1 MKKILVTIPV
11 REKDRKFLEEKG
23 KEFQFCYRTK
33 EEITVSDVVDA
44 EIILGNIPVELVP
57 KAKKLKFLQ
66 LDSAGSTEYTASGVL
81 MPDTK
86 LANATG
92 AYGLAISEYMLAGVL
107 MLRKKLH
114 LYQKNMEQHLWKD
127 EGEVLSIRDSVTLV
141 VGLGDIGSQF
151 AEKMHA
157 LGSEVIGVR
166 KHKAAGP
173 DYIKEVC
180 QQEDLDRLLPKADI
194 VACCMPGTG
203 ETAGM
208 FDLERMKK
216 MKPGA
221 ILINVGRGSLIPG
234 EALKKMLVEGH
245 LGGAILDVTEE
256 EPLSADSPLWDL
268 PNLLITPHVSGNYH
282 MRQILDT
289 VVKIAGENLE
299 AFLDGKELVNEV
311 DLCTGYRKFKA

>member
-166 KHKAAGP
+166 KHKAARP

-194 VACCMPGTG
+194 VACCMPGTDRK
-203 ETAGM
+203 ASCR
-208 FDLERMKK
+208 ER
-216 MKPGA
+216 
-221 ILINVGRGSLIPG
+221 V
-234 EALKKMLVEGH
+234 
-245 LGGAILDVTEE
+245 
-256 EPLSADSPLWDL
+256 
-268 PNLLITPHVSGNYH
+268 
-282 MRQILDT
+282 
-289 VVKIAGENLE
+289 
-299 AFLDGKELVNEV
+299 
-311 DLCTGYRKFKA
+311 

>member
-107 MLRKKLH
+107 RLRKKPH
-114 LYQKNMEQHLWKD
+114 L
-127 EGEVLSIRDSVTLV
+127 
-141 VGLGDIGSQF
+141 
-151 AEKMHA
+151 
-157 LGSEVIGVR
+157 
-166 KHKAAGP
+166 
-173 DYIKEVC
+173 
-180 QQEDLDRLLPKADI
+180 
-194 VACCMPGTG
+194 
-203 ETAGM
+203 
-208 FDLERMKK
+208 
-216 MKPGA
+216 
-221 ILINVGRGSLIPG
+221 
-234 EALKKMLVEGH
+234 
-245 LGGAILDVTEE
+245 
-256 EPLSADSPLWDL
+256 
-268 PNLLITPHVSGNYH
+268 
-282 MRQILDT
+282 
-289 VVKIAGENLE
+289 
-299 AFLDGKELVNEV
+299 
-311 DLCTGYRKFKA
+311 

>member
-1 MKKILVTIPV
+1 
-11 REKDRKFLEEKG
+11 
-23 KEFQFCYRTK
+23 
-33 EEITVSDVVDA
+33 
-44 EIILGNIPVELVP
+44 
-57 KAKKLKFLQ
+57 
-66 LDSAGSTEYTASGVL
+66 
-81 MPDTK
+81 
-86 LANATG
+86 
-92 AYGLAISEYMLAGVL
+92 

-166 KHKAAGP
+166 KHKAARP

-216 MKPGA
+216 MK
-221 ILINVGRGSLIPG
+221 SSS
-234 EALKKMLVEGH
+234 M
-245 LGGAILDVTEE
+245 
-256 EPLSADSPLWDL
+256 
-268 PNLLITPHVSGNYH
+268 
-282 MRQILDT
+282 
-289 VVKIAGENLE
+289 
-299 AFLDGKELVNEV
+299 
-311 DLCTGYRKFKA
+311 

>member
-1 MKKILVTIPV
+1 MRVMTMQLHFMKRGRKWKKILVTIPV

-151 AEKMHA
+151 AEK
-157 LGSEVIGVR
+157 
-166 KHKAAGP
+166 
-173 DYIKEVC
+173 
-180 QQEDLDRLLPKADI
+180 
-194 VACCMPGTG
+194 
-203 ETAGM
+203 
-208 FDLERMKK
+208 
-216 MKPGA
+216 
-221 ILINVGRGSLIPG
+221 
-234 EALKKMLVEGH
+234 
-245 LGGAILDVTEE
+245 
-256 EPLSADSPLWDL
+256 SA
-268 PNLLITPHVSGNYH
+268 
-282 MRQILDT
+282 
-289 VVKIAGENLE
+289 
-299 AFLDGKELVNEV
+299 
-311 DLCTGYRKFKA
+311 CTGQ

>member
-1 MKKILVTIPV
+1 
-11 REKDRKFLEEKG
+11 
-23 KEFQFCYRTK
+23 
-33 EEITVSDVVDA
+33 
-44 EIILGNIPVELVP
+44 
-57 KAKKLKFLQ
+57 
-66 LDSAGSTEYTASGVL
+66 

-166 KHKAAGP
+166 KHKAARP

-216 MKPGA
+216 MKADPHY
-221 ILINVGRGSLIPG
+221 N
-234 EALKKMLVEGH
+234 ALQVKYAYAVTCHKAQ
-245 LGGAILDVTEE
+245 GGQWKRV
-256 EPLSADSPLWDL
+256 
-268 PNLLITPHVSGNYH
+268 
-282 MRQILDT
+282 
-289 VVKIAGENLE
+289 
-299 AFLDGKELVNEV
+299 FLDQGYMTEDMLTPDYFRWLYTAFTRATEILYLVNWPKEQ
-311 DLCTGYRKFKA
+311 TE

>member
-1 MKKILVTIPV
+1 
-11 REKDRKFLEEKG
+11 
-23 KEFQFCYRTK
+23 
-33 EEITVSDVVDA
+33 
-44 EIILGNIPVELVP
+44 
-57 KAKKLKFLQ
+57 
-66 LDSAGSTEYTASGVL
+66 

-166 KHKAAGP
+166 KHKAARP

-203 ETAGM
+203 EIRCTA
-208 FDLERMKK
+208 
-216 MKPGA
+216 
-221 ILINVGRGSLIPG
+221 
-234 EALKKMLVEGH
+234 
-245 LGGAILDVTEE
+245 
-256 EPLSADSPLWDL
+256 
-268 PNLLITPHVSGNYH
+268 SG
-282 MRQILDT
+282 
-289 VVKIAGENLE
+289 
-299 AFLDGKELVNEV
+299 
-311 DLCTGYRKFKA
+311 CTRIRRCTTIWQSGCRSSIRRARSCSCS

>member
-166 KHKAAGP
+166 KHKAARP

-180 QQEDLDRLLPKADI
+180 QQEDLDRCVLY
-194 VACCMPGTG
+194 
-203 ETAGM
+203 AG
-208 FDLERMKK
+208 
-216 MKPGA
+216 
-221 ILINVGRGSLIPG
+221 NRGDSR
-234 EALKKMLVEGH
+234 
-245 LGGAILDVTEE
+245 DV
-256 EPLSADSPLWDL
+256 
-268 PNLLITPHVSGNYH
+268 
-282 MRQILDT
+282 
-289 VVKIAGENLE
+289 
-299 AFLDGKELVNEV
+299 
-311 DLCTGYRKFKA
+311 

>member
-1 MKKILVTIPV
+1 
-11 REKDRKFLEEKG
+11 
-23 KEFQFCYRTK
+23 
-33 EEITVSDVVDA
+33 
-44 EIILGNIPVELVP
+44 
-57 KAKKLKFLQ
+57 
-66 LDSAGSTEYTASGVL
+66 

-166 KHKAAGP
+166 KHKAARP

-234 EALKKMLVEGH
+234 EALKKC
-245 LGGAILDVTEE
+245 
-256 EPLSADSPLWDL
+256 
-268 PNLLITPHVSGNYH
+268 LLKVI
-282 MRQILDT
+282 
-289 VVKIAGENLE
+289 
-299 AFLDGKELVNEV
+299 
-311 DLCTGYRKFKA
+311 

>member
-166 KHKAAGP
+166 KHKAARP

-216 MKPGA
+216 MKADPHY
-221 ILINVGRGSLIPG
+221 N
-234 EALKKMLVEGH
+234 ALQVKYAYAVTCHKAQ
-245 LGGAILDVTEE
+245 GGQWKRV
-256 EPLSADSPLWDL
+256 
-268 PNLLITPHVSGNYH
+268 
-282 MRQILDT
+282 
-289 VVKIAGENLE
+289 
-299 AFLDGKELVNEV
+299 FLDQGYMTENMLTPDYFRWLYTAFTRATEILYLVNWPKEQ
-311 DLCTGYRKFKA
+311 TE

>member
-92 AYGLAISEYMLAGVL
+92 VYGLAISEYMLAGVL

-166 KHKAAGP
+166 KHKAARP

-256 EPLSADSPLWDL
+256 EPLPADSPLWDL
-268 PNLLITPHVSGNYH
+268 PNLLITPHVSGNY
-282 MRQILDT
+282 
-289 VVKIAGENLE
+289 E
-299 AFLDGKELVNEV
+299 ADP
-311 DLCTGYRKFKA
+311 

>member
-1 MKKILVTIPV
+1 M
-11 REKDRKFLEEKG
+11 
-23 KEFQFCYRTK
+23 
-33 EEITVSDVVDA
+33 VDA

-166 KHKAAGP
+166 KHKAARP

-216 MKPGA
+216 MKADPHY
-221 ILINVGRGSLIPG
+221 N
-234 EALKKMLVEGH
+234 ALQVKYAYAVTCHKAQ
-245 LGGAILDVTEE
+245 GGQWKRV
-256 EPLSADSPLWDL
+256 
-268 PNLLITPHVSGNYH
+268 
-282 MRQILDT
+282 
-289 VVKIAGENLE
+289 
-299 AFLDGKELVNEV
+299 FLDQGYMTENMLTPDYFRWLYTAFTRATEILYLVNWPKEQ
-311 DLCTGYRKFKA
+311 TE

>member
-1 MKKILVTIPV
+1 MTMQLHFIKEVENEKNTCNHSGTGKKTGSFWKK
-11 REKDRKFLEEKG
+11 RGRNFSSATG
-23 KEFQFCYRTK
+23 QK

-127 EGEVLSIRDSVTLV
+127 AGEVLSIRDSVTLV

-166 KHKAAGP
+166 KHKSSQTGL
-173 DYIKEVC
+173 YKEVC

-203 ETAGM
+203 ETAGT

-221 ILINVGRGSLIPG
+221 ILINVGRGSLIR
-234 EALKKMLVEGH
+234 EKH
-245 LGGAILDVTEE
+245 
-256 EPLSADSPLWDL
+256 
-268 PNLLITPHVSGNYH
+268 
-282 MRQILDT
+282 
-289 VVKIAGENLE
+289 
-299 AFLDGKELVNEV
+299 
-311 DLCTGYRKFKA
+311 